1 MLLGAWSAYALT
13 SDEFIVLKPKCIS
26 YVEAASMPLVALTAL
41 QAFEKVDPG
50 WLEGKTVLITSG
62 RK

>member
-1 MLLGAWSAYALT
+1 
-13 SDEFIVLKPKCIS
+13 
-26 YVEAASMPLVALTAL
+26 MPLVALTAL